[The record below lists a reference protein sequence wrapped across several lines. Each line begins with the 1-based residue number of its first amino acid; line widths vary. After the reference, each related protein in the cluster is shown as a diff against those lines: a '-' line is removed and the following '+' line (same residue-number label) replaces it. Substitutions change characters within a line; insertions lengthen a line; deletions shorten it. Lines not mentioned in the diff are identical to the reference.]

1 MLDAE
6 CRMLE
11 IFVQLIL
18 LGAPGSGKGTQAK
31 LIVEKH
37 GWLHLSTGDVLRK
50 NVAEGTA
57 LGAQAKPLMESG
69 QYVPDDLIN
78 AMVEDQLDRP
88 EARSG
93 VVFDGYP
100 RTRNQAE
107 ALDAL
112 LERKGRPIEKVLH
125 LEINPDALVARLAGR
140 RVCTGCGAPYHTTSM
155 PPLKEGVCDACG
167 SPLMQRKDDSEET
180 VRTRLDVYKTQTAPL
195 LDYYSAQG
203 KLFAVD
209 AADGIEKAFEGIQAI
224 LAG

>member
-1 MLDAE
+1 
-6 CRMLE
+6 
-11 IFVQLIL
+11 VQLIL

-50 NVAEGTA
+50 NVAEGTP
-57 LGAQAKPLMESG
+57 LGARAKPIMESG

-88 EARSG
+88 EGRTG

-100 RTRNQAE
+100 RTLNQAE

-112 LERKGRPIEKVLH
+112 LDRKCRPVEMVLH
-125 LEINPDALVARLAGR
+125 LVIDPEELITRLSGR
-140 RVCTGCGAPYHTTSM
+140 RVCTGCGAPYHLRAM
-155 PPLKEGVCDACG
+155 PPLHEGVCDACG

-180 VRTRLDVYKTQTAPL
+180 VRTRLDVYNAQTAPL
-195 LDYYSAQG
+195 LDYYAGQG
-203 KLFAVD
+203 KLQNID
-209 AADGIEKAFEGIQAI
+209 ASEGIEKSFERIQAA

>member
-1 MLDAE
+1 M
-6 CRMLE
+6 
-11 IFVQLIL
+11 QLIL

-57 LGAQAKPLMESG
+57 LGARAKPIMESG
-69 QYVPDDLIN
+69 QYVPDHLIN

-88 EARSG
+88 EGRTG

-100 RTRNQAE
+100 RTLNQAE

-112 LERKGRPIEKVLH
+112 LERKGRPVERVLH
-125 LEINPDALVARLAGR
+125 LVINPEELITRLSGR
-140 RVCTGCGAPYHTTSM
+140 RVCSACGAPYHVRAM
-155 PPLKEGVCDACG
+155 PPLQEGVCDACG
-167 SPLMQRKDDSEET
+167 SPLMQRKDDSEDT
-180 VRTRLDVYKTQTAPL
+180 VRTRLDVYDAQTAPL
-195 LDYYSAQG
+195 LDYYASQG
-203 KLFAVD
+203 KLQNID
-209 AADGIEKAFEGIQAI
+209 ASEGIEKTFERIQAL

>member
-1 MLDAE
+1 M
-6 CRMLE
+6 
-11 IFVQLIL
+11 QLIL

-31 LIVEKH
+31 LIVQQH

-50 NVAEGTA
+50 NVADGTP
-57 LGAQAKPLMESG
+57 LGAKAKPLMESG

-88 EARSG
+88 EGRGG

-100 RTRNQAE
+100 RTINQAQ

-112 LERKGRPIEKVLH
+112 LERKGRPVQLVLH
-125 LEINPDALVARLAGR
+125 LEINPEALIARLSGR
-140 RVCTGCGAPYHTTSM
+140 RVCTGCGAPYHTVSM

-180 VRTRLDVYKTQTAPL
+180 VRTRLEVYQKQTAPL
-195 LDYYSAQG
+195 LDYYAAQG
-203 KLFAVD
+203 KLRAVD
-209 AADGIEKAFEGIQAI
+209 AAEGVEKTFEGIQAV

>member
-1 MLDAE
+1 M
-6 CRMLE
+6 
-11 IFVQLIL
+11 QLIL

-57 LGAQAKPLMESG
+57 LGSQAKPLMESG

-88 EARSG
+88 EARAG

-100 RTRNQAE
+100 RTLNQAQ

-125 LEINPDALVARLAGR
+125 LEINPDALVARLSGR
-140 RVCTGCGAPYHTTSM
+140 RVCTGCGAPYHLVSM
-155 PPLKEGVCDACG
+155 PPLKEGICDACG
-167 SPLMQRKDDSEET
+167 CPLMQRKDDAEDT
-180 VRTRLDVYKTQTAPL
+180 VRTRLEVYKTQTAPL
-195 LDYYSAQG
+195 LDYYDAQG
-203 KLFAVD
+203 RLYAVN
-209 AADGIEKAFEGIQAI
+209 AADGIENAFEGIQAV

>member
-1 MLDAE
+1 M
-6 CRMLE
+6 
-11 IFVQLIL
+11 QLIL

-57 LGAQAKPLMESG
+57 LGAKAKPLMESG

-88 EARSG
+88 EGRTG

-100 RTRNQAE
+100 RTLNQAQ

-112 LERKGRPIEKVLH
+112 LERKGRPVEKVLH
-125 LEINPDALVARLAGR
+125 LEINPQALVARLAGR
-140 RVCTGCGAPYHTTSM
+140 RVCTGCGAPYHLVSM

-195 LDYYSAQG
+195 LDYYAAQG
-203 KLFAVD
+203 KLYAVD
-209 AADGIEKAFEGIQAI
+209 ATGGIEKAFEGIKAV

>member
-1 MLDAE
+1 M
-6 CRMLE
+6 
-11 IFVQLIL
+11 QLIL

-57 LGAQAKPLMESG
+57 LGAKAKPLMESG

-88 EARSG
+88 EGRTG

-100 RTRNQAE
+100 RTLNQAQ

-125 LEINPDALVARLAGR
+125 LEINPEALVARLAGR
-140 RVCTGCGAPYHTTSM
+140 RVCTGCGAPFHLANM
-155 PPLKEGVCDACG
+155 PPLKEGICDACG

-180 VRTRLDVYKTQTAPL
+180 VRTRLDVYKAQTAPL
-195 LDYYSAQG
+195 LDYYAAQG
-203 KLFAVD
+203 KLYEVD
-209 AADGIEKAFEGIQAI
+209 ASEGIEKAFEGIQAV